1 MTPTHKSDHEF
12 GTKIWLYS
20 SNIKNVSA
28 YLLLLSF
35 EFEMAYWEGGG
46 RGEGGRETRV
56 VRSICPASVFCGLL
70 VCVCAYFPFDYVGG
84 MDVGFDLLHVLPDYC
99 LSFYFIQF

>member
-46 RGEGGRETRV
+46 GGGEGGGREGNAGCTFDLSCKCILWFV
-56 VRSICPASVFCGLL
+56 GL
-70 VCVCAYFPFDYVGG
+70 CVCLFPF
-84 MDVGFDLLHVLPDYC
+84 
-99 LSFYFIQF
+99 